1 MNTQEAYE
9 KIRAHFANGGELAKD
24 ADGMCQYR
32 TEVNGIIERCAV
44 GALIPDD
51 LYTSDME
58 GTVTALLR
66 EHPVIKGYLW
76 DVDYN
81 FLQDAQRL
89 HDIHAKNG
97 PFFTELLDILA
108 VVYGLTTTG
117 YSPFNLRSA
126 K

>member
-24 ADGMCQYR
+24 AGGTCQYR
-32 TEVNGIIERCAV
+32 TEVNGTIEKCAV

-51 LYTSDME
+51 LYTSDMV
-58 GTVTALLR
+58 GTVNTLLR
-66 EHPVIKGYLW
+66 EHLVIKGYLW
-76 DVDYN
+76 DVDSN

-89 HDIHAKNG
+89 HDVHAKNG
-97 PFFTELLDILA
+97 RFFTELLDILA
-108 VVYGLTTTG
+108 TAYGLTTSG